1 MRRLTLALAMG
12 LAIALSIATVSCK
25 RAPRP
30 APAAADLASVV
41 QVDDPAASAQLVSG
55 FYSLEGYPWRWTA
68 AKFSAELK
76 PPAGA
81 GENGAKLELKLN
93 IPDVVIKNLGSITLT
108 ASAGGARL
116 TPQKFTE
123 AGNYIYAVDVPA
135 EFLRSDS
142 VTIDF
147 STDKAIPPGKIEQRE
162 LAVIVTSVGLVPK
175 P

>member
-1 MRRLTLALAMG
+1 MRRLTLALAIG
-12 LAIALSIATVSCK
+12 SIIAAASCT

-30 APAAADLASVV
+30 APAGPDLLSVV

-55 FYSLEGYPWRWTA
+55 FYSLEGNPWRWTA
-68 AKFSAELK
+68 GKFSAELK
-76 PPAGA
+76 PPPGA

-108 ASAGGARL
+108 ASAGGARM

-123 AGNYIYAVDVPA
+123 AGNYVYAVDVPA
-135 EFLRSDS
+135 EFLRSDR

-162 LAVIVTSVGLVPK
+162 LAVIVTSVGLVAK

>member
-1 MRRLTLALAMG
+1 MRRLTIALAIV
-12 LAIALSIATVSCK
+12 LTTSCK

-30 APAAADLASVV
+30 APAGADLASVV
-41 QVDDPAASAQLVSG
+41 QVDDPGASAQLVSG
-55 FYSLEGYPWRWTA
+55 FYSLEGNPWRWTA
-68 AKFSAELK
+68 GKFSAELK
-76 PPAGA
+76 PPPGA

-93 IPDVVIKNLGSITLT
+93 IPDVVIKNLGTITLS

-123 AGNYIYAVDVPA
+123 TGNYVYAVDVPA
-135 EFLRSDS
+135 EFLRGDS

-147 STDKAIPPGKIEQRE
+147 STDKAIPAGKIEQRE
-162 LAVIVTSVGLVPK
+162 LAVIVTSVGLVAK

>member
-1 MRRLTLALAMG
+1 MRRLTVALAIG
-12 LAIALSIATVSCK
+12 LTIAVTSCK

-30 APAAADLASVV
+30 APAAADLVSVV
-41 QVDDPAASAQLVSG
+41 QMDDSRTSAQLVSG
-55 FYSLEGYPWRWTA
+55 FYALEGNSWRWTA
-68 AKFSAELK
+68 GKFSAELK

-81 GENGAKLELKLN
+81 AENGAKLELKLN

-116 TPQKFTE
+116 TPQKFTD
-123 AGNYIYAVDVPA
+123 AGNYVYAVDVPA

-142 VTIDF
+142 VTIEF
-147 STDKAIPPGKIEQRE
+147 STDKAIPAGQIEKRE
-162 LAVIVTSVGLVPK
+162 LAVIVTSVGLLAK

>member
-1 MRRLTLALAMG
+1 MRRLTIALAIG
-12 LAIALSIATVSCK
+12 LTFAACK

-30 APAAADLASVV
+30 APAGADLVSVV
-41 QVDDPAASAQLVSG
+41 QVDDPRTSSQLVSG
-55 FYSLEGYPWRWTA
+55 FSSLEGNPWRWTA
-68 AKFSAELK
+68 GKFSAELK

-108 ASAGGARL
+108 ASAGGSRM
-116 TPQKFTE
+116 TPEKFTE
-123 AGNYIYAVDVPA
+123 AGNYVYATDVPA

-142 VTIDF
+142 VTIEF
-147 STDKAIPPGKIEQRE
+147 STDKAIPAGKIEQRE
-162 LAVIVTSVGLVPK
+162 LALIVTSVGLVAK